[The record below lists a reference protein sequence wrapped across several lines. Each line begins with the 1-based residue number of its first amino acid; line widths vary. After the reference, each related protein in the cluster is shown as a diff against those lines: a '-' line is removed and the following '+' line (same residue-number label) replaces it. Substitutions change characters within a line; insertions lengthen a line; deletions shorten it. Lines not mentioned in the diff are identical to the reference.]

1 MTDNHEA
8 ELAGMPCNE
17 LVELVTDYLDDALAP
32 DVRARIDAHLP
43 YCDGCSSVLAQ
54 FREVVELSGRLT
66 ESDVDHVDAGAR
78 AGLMAAFRDSRQT

>member
-1 MTDNHEA
+1 MSDDTHDFA
-8 ELAGMPCNE
+8 ADLPCNE
-17 LVELVTDYLDDALAP
+17 VVELVTEYLDDALAP

-66 ESDVDHVDAGAR
+66 ERDVEHVNADVRNRLLAT
-78 AGLMAAFRDSRQT
+78 FREIRDT